1 MLFSLKD
8 VGSLSSGSSPVM
20 QPTVCP
26 GIQLGLSTSLNAV
39 GLRGKGSWRKFEYAH
54 AAYTVGSNKVP
65 FLWPKRFLSYI
76 NIHYNMA
83 GYLVSLQAG

>member
-26 GIQLGLSTSLNAV
+26 GIQLGLSTSLNTV
-39 GLRGKGSWRKFEYAH
+39 GLRGKGS
-54 AAYTVGSNKVP
+54 
-65 FLWPKRFLSYI
+65 
-76 NIHYNMA
+76 
-83 GYLVSLQAG
+83 